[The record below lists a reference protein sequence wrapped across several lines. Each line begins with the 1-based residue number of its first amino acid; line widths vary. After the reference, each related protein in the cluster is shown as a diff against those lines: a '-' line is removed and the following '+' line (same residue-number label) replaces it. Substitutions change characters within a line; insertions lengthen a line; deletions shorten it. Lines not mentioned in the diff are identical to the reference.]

1 MDQLVVPGDI
11 LQENIPV
18 ANPDE
23 DHTRDAGEVVDSTE
37 LVEAPGRCRSLWR
50 TMHEVQR

>member
-11 LQENIPV
+11 PQQNIPIV
-18 ANPDE
+18 DPNE
-23 DHTRDAGEVVDSTE
+23 DHPRDAGEVVDSTE

-50 TMHEVQR
+50 TTHEVQR